1 MYPKIHGPTNYDE
14 WFNNVAAD
22 GMVGATHAVEYGEF
36 YQPFVGGINSS
47 YPLCDSR
54 FVQVHYKYLFE
65 IQLMKF

>member
-1 MYPKIHGPTNYDE
+1 MYSKIHGPTNYDE
-14 WFNNVAAD
+14 WFKPTTNS
-22 GMVGATHAVEYGEF
+22 MVGATYPVEYGEF